1 MTESILNPTQL
12 RDQGQILRIR
22 VGCEM
27 TYEVGQVT
35 PMIAILN
42 VHSSRV
48 SDLERPDY
56 LITTPSVPVEGYRDS
71 FGNWCNRLVAPPG
84 RITLK
89 TETVVRDTGRW
100 ESTDSGAEQIQI
112 QNLPSEALLFLLGSR
127 YCETD
132 RLSDVA
138 WKLFGAT
145 PLGWARV
152 QAICDYVHDHITF
165 GYEHSRST
173 RTAAEALEEKQ
184 GVCRDY
190 AHLALAFC
198 RCLNI
203 PARYCMGY
211 ISDIGLPPPHAP
223 QDFAA
228 WIEVFLGG
236 RWHTFDPR
244 NNDPRIGRVLIARGR
259 DAADVPLTLTFG
271 PSTLVDFRVTTEEV
285 LELGRQS
292 AV

>member
-1 MTESILNPTQL
+1 MLEDKTM
-12 RDQGQILRIR
+12 RIR

-27 TYEVGQVT
+27 TYELGQVT

-56 LITTPSVPVEGYRDS
+56 LITTPSMPVEGYRDS
-71 FGNWCNRLVAPPG
+71 FGNWCNRLVAPAG
-84 RITLK
+84 TITLK

-100 ESTDSGAEQIQI
+100 DLIDPGAEQIQI
-112 QNLPSEALLFLLGSR
+112 QKLPAETLLYLLGSR

-138 WKLFGAT
+138 WSLFGSA

-165 GYEHSRST
+165 GYEHSRAT
-173 RTAAEALEEKQ
+173 RTAFEAFGEKQ

-190 AHLALAFC
+190 AHLALTFC

-203 PARYCMGY
+203 PARYCTGY

-244 NNDPRIGRVLIARGR
+244 NNDPRIGRILIARGR

-271 PSTLVDFRVTTEEV
+271 PSILVDFRVTTEEV
-285 LELGRQS
+285 MGS
-292 AV
+292 DF

>member
-1 MTESILNPTQL
+1 M
-12 RDQGQILRIR
+12 RIR

-27 TYEVGQVT
+27 TYELGQVT

-71 FGNWCNRLVAPPG
+71 FGNWCNRLVAPAG
-84 RITLK
+84 TITLK
-89 TETVVRDTGRW
+89 TETVVRDSGRW
-100 ESTDSGAEQIQI
+100 DSTDPGAEQIQI
-112 QNLPSEALLFLLGSR
+112 QNLPAETLLYLLGSR

-138 WKLFGAT
+138 WSLFGSA
-145 PLGWARV
+145 PLGWPRV

-165 GYEHSRST
+165 GYEHSRAT
-173 RTAAEALEEKQ
+173 RTAFEAFEEKQ

-190 AHLALAFC
+190 AHLALTFC

-203 PARYCMGY
+203 PARYCTGY

-244 NNDPRIGRVLIARGR
+244 NNDPRIGRILIARGR

-285 LELGRQS
+285 MGS
-292 AV
+292 GF

>member
-1 MTESILNPTQL
+1 M
-12 RDQGQILRIR
+12 RIH

-100 ESTDSGAEQIQI
+100 DSSDLGAEQSQV

-132 RLSDVA
+132 RLSDEA
-138 WKLFGAT
+138 WRLFSAR

-173 RTAAEALEEKQ
+173 RTAAEALEEKH

-190 AHLALAFC
+190 AHLALTFC

-203 PARYCMGY
+203 PARYCTGY

-244 NNDPRIGRVLIARGR
+244 NNDPRIGRILIAFGR

-271 PSTLVDFRVTTEEV
+271 PSALVDFRVTTEEV
-285 LELGRQS
+285 MEPGRQP
-292 AV
+292 AI